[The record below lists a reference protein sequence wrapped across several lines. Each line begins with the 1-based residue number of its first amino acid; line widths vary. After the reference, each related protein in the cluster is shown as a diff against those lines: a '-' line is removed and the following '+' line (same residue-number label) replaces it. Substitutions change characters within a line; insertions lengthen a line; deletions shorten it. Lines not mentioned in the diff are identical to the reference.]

1 MKKYKLAI
9 IGSGSLGSIIASFVS
24 KEMSEGYEILG
35 VQSGNIENAIKL
47 ANEID
52 CKAYKSLA
60 EVITDKPDFI
70 IEAASPDVFKDI
82 GVRILSNGINLIPLS
97 VGALADKEFYKN
109 VEAAALENNSRVHI
123 PAGAVGGFDVLRAS
137 MLMEDA
143 EVSITT
149 DKSPQ
154 SLNGAPFLKGRKLSE
169 EQTEEIFNGIAKDAI
184 KHFPEN
190 VNVAVTTALATTGVE
205 NTKVSINSIP
215 GFDSNKHEIK
225 LVGEIIN
232 VNVIVETTP
241 SKNNPKSS
249 ALAAYSVISLLK
261 NLVSPIAF

>member
-1 MKKYKLAI
+1 MNFPQSELLDNLPEQFFA
-9 IGSGSLGSIIASFVS
+9 SLVAKVNAQVAAGVDVIN
-24 KEMSEGYEILG
+24 LG
-35 VQSGNIENAIKL
+35 QGNP
-47 ANEID
+47 
-52 CKAYKSLA
+52 
-60 EVITDKPDFI
+60 DKPTPDYI

-82 GVRILSNGINLIPLS
+82 GIKILSNGINLIPLS

-169 EQTEEIFNGIAKDAI
+169 LPAAAFAGIIGSLTNTVLVLGLGNLLLSNAVAAAFTDSGTAMAAEGVFYFFLSVIATNGI
-184 KHFPEN
+184 PECIAAALI
-190 VNVAVTTALATTGVE
+190 VTALI
-205 NTKVSINSIP
+205 KIP
-215 GFDSNKHEIK
+215 VFKPIYKYS
-225 LVGEIIN
+225 
-232 VNVIVETTP
+232 
-241 SKNNPKSS
+241 PKKEK
-249 ALAAYSVISLLK
+249 AD
-261 NLVSPIAF
+261 